1 MRKEDISNQT
11 RAQLASATAKLI
23 KKKPI
28 DKISIREITDACDYP
43 RSTFYY
49 HYDDIYDLAAWIMA
63 EHTVEAMRVNGK
75 PATLWGESVVGLF
88 KHFHNHIDFVRN
100 IFSSKEFLRMADL
113 FCLRAVDKILPD
125 IIAIDGD
132 RHTDPEFLHLL
143 TMFYGHSM
151 IDVCSKWVRN
161 GMTLPPEEMAAILD
175 LIVKDSFLSTL
186 DRAQD
191 ARNAVSGGA
200 LHRFTSVEN

>member
-1 MRKEDISNQT
+1 MRKENISNQT
-11 RAQLASATAKLI
+11 RAQLASALGKLI

-28 DKISIREITDACDYP
+28 DKISIREITDACDFP

-49 HYDDIYDLAAWIMA
+49 HYEDIYDLAAWIMA
-63 EHTVEAMRVNGK
+63 EKTVEAMRVNGQ

-88 KHFHNHIDFVRN
+88 NHFQEHIDFVRN
-100 IFSSKEFLRMADL
+100 VFSSREFLRMADL
-113 FCLRAVDKILPD
+113 FCLRAVDELLPD
-125 IIAIDGD
+125 IIIIDGD

-151 IDVCSKWVRN
+151 IDVCSKWVRS
-161 GMTLPPEEMAAILD
+161 GMIPPSEEMAAILD

-186 DRAQD
+186 DRAHSS
-191 ARNAVSGGA
+191 RSVVRSGT
-200 LHRFTSVEN
+200 LHRFAPVEE

>member
-11 RAQLASATAKLI
+11 RAQLASALGKLI

-28 DKISIREITDACDYP
+28 DKISIREITDACDFP

-49 HYDDIYDLAAWIMA
+49 HYEDIYDLAAWIMA
-63 EHTVEAMRVNGK
+63 EKTVEAMRVNGQ

-88 KHFHNHIDFVRN
+88 NHFQEHIDFVRN
-100 IFSSKEFLRMADL
+100 VFSSREFLRMGDL
-113 FCLRAVDKILPD
+113 FCLRAVDELLPD
-125 IIAIDGD
+125 IIIIDGD

-151 IDVCSKWVRN
+151 IDVCSKWVRS
-161 GMTLPPEEMAAILD
+161 GMIPPSEEMAAILD

-186 DRAQD
+186 DRAHSL
-191 ARNAVSGGA
+191 RSVVRSGT
-200 LHRFTSVEN
+200 LHRFAPVEE

>member
-28 DKISIREITDACDYP
+28 DKISIREITDACDFP

-49 HYDDIYDLAAWIMA
+49 HYDDIYDLAAWIILYFA
-63 EHTVEAMRVNGK
+63 
-75 PATLWGESVVGLF
+75 
-88 KHFHNHIDFVRN
+88 
-100 IFSSKEFLRMADL
+100 LRL
-113 FCLRAVDKILPD
+113 LPD
-125 IIAIDGD
+125 IIIIDGD

>member
-1 MRKEDISNQT
+1 MDNGGTHCRGD
-11 RAQLASATAKLI
+11 A
-23 KKKPI
+23 
-28 DKISIREITDACDYP
+28 RERQARNP
-43 RSTFYY
+43 
-49 HYDDIYDLAAWIMA
+49 
-63 EHTVEAMRVNGK
+63 V
-75 PATLWGESVVGLF
+75 GESVVGLF
-88 KHFHNHIDFVRN
+88 KHIHNHIDFVRN